1 MLAETVAMLATM
13 VWMLEAMMPGMM
25 PEVTMLVVPMPT

>member
-1 MLAETVAMLATM
+1 MLAETLAMLATM

-25 PEVTMLVVPMPT
+25 PEVTMPT